1 LTDADW
7 TAIVVVMPRPQL
19 TAPPQPLSR
28 HPSED
33 ERIALLGWGATA
45 RLALLRLSTGL
56 SRRAEAHRGRSG
68 VAAGAAIGLLAA
80 ISKSHGWW

>member
-1 LTDADW
+1 MTG
-7 TAIVVVMPRPQL
+7 PRL

-28 HPSED
+28 YPSED

-56 SRRAEAHRGRSG
+56 SRRGEARRERSG

-80 ISKSHGWW
+80 ISESHGWW